1 MRKSTML
8 VGLLALVLLVF
19 GAAYVLSLDAKPN
32 VSLVEKAFP
41 DERFP
46 R

>member
-8 VGLLALVLLVF
+8 MALLGFVLLLL
-19 GAAYVLSLDAKPN
+19 GAAFVLSLDAKPN
-32 VSLVEKAFP
+32 VSLVEKVFP
-41 DERFP
+41 DERFA